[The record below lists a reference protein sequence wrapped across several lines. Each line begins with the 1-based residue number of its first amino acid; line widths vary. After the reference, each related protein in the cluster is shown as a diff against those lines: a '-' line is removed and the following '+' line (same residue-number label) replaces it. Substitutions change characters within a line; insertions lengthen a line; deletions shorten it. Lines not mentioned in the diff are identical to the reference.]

1 MAALAPPAEDLPVLP
16 SNFFH
21 SDDVIHWSWEHDFT
35 DVQEIGKGKD
45 TLIYS
50 ALCPKLG
57 NRRVAVKVYDKTK
70 VQATK
75 YRAIKREIAMMMFFM
90 RKRLPSVVEYYGSFH
105 NEAHLYIIMEYCGG
119 GDLLEKLLRDKKA
132 MHEKRVALDVALPC
146 LSILGTLHDMRII
159 HRDIKLENIFI
170 DDAGRVKLGDFGLTM
185 SMKQESAISPVGT
198 VEYMAPEVVA
208 LPPVDKVISGE
219 IKATDIPPTNEK
231 VDIWALGVTIYEL
244 VTGRLPFE
252 GKDKPEIKRN
262 ITDNN
267 LAQLP
272 SFLTPQCQS
281 FIKAMLTWDV
291 DERPSCAQLLQHPY
305 MAMYCPATAAPKQ
318 AALPNVIALNA
329 YTPGA
334 GGRAPVPPLDEARPR
349 IPGGS
354 HIPVAVSRNAAATSA
369 QHSPTI
375 LAQSGCTARPNSF
388 ASALAPRTGADSAGE
403 VLRKTSFG
411 FFSAAAAPGGTPN
424 PKPLP
429 GDSKEWMQPGSGER
443 QRLVDCGTDVQAV
456 LPLQA
461 DAALTPRKRDSTFSG
476 KMRSV
481 VRKLFARRGQRQ
493 RLEDGRTRHQATDP
507 LQPSLW

>member
-1 MAALAPPAEDLPVLP
+1 MAAPMPLAEDLPVLP
-16 SNFFH
+16 SSFFH
-21 SDDVIHWSWEHDFT
+21 SEEATHWSWERDFH

-50 ALCPKLG
+50 AFCPKLG

-75 YRAIKREIAMMMFFM
+75 YRAIKREIAMMIYFM
-90 RKRLPSVVEYYGSFH
+90 RKRLPSVVEYYGAFH
-105 NEAHLYIIMEYCGG
+105 DDAHLYIVMEYCGG

-132 MHEKRVALDVALPC
+132 MHEKRVAVEVALPC
-146 LSILGTLHDMRII
+146 LSILRTLHEMRII

-208 LPPVDKVISGE
+208 LPPVDLVISGQ

-262 ITDNN
+262 ITSNN
-267 LAQLP
+267 LAPLP

-281 FIKAMLTWDV
+281 FIKAMLTWGV

-305 MAMYCPATAAPKQ
+305 IAMYCAPPPAPKPAT
-318 AALPNVIALNA
+318 LPNVIALNA
-329 YTPGA
+329 YSPGA
-334 GGRAPVPPLDEARPR
+334 GGRAPAPPHDDTRSPR
-349 IPGGS
+349 TPGGS
-354 HIPVAVSRNAAATSA
+354 HIPVTVSRNAAATSA

-375 LAQSGCTARPNSF
+375 LAQSGYTVRPDPF
-388 ASALAPRTGADSAGE
+388 ASPMAPRDGATGAGG
-403 VLRKTSFG
+403 VPRKISFD
-411 FFSAAAAPGGTPN
+411 FFSPAAAAGAEAPN
-424 PKPLP
+424 PKPSPLA
-429 GDSKEWMQPGSGER
+429 GDSKHRDGRKQGRESGSGWSIS
-443 QRLVDCGTDVQAV
+443 
-456 LPLQA
+456 
-461 DAALTPRKRDSTFSG
+461 ALMSKLSSPSKR
-476 KMRSV
+476 
-481 VRKLFARRGQRQ
+481 AQQ
-493 RLEDGRTRHQATDP
+493 
-507 LQPSLW
+507 